1 MGCIGDVSDAGS
13 DYIRAVIKP
22 SFGGFMTMRKEH
34 PSVHSTAEIKSAKS
48 IRLCTAQPRYIAAIP
63 PVEGNYTI
71 NGRFSNVP
79 SATRTLTSII
89 IKTES
94 GVRAALLEK
103 ISESSR
109 WLVLT
114 DNLVIK

>member
-1 MGCIGDVSDAGS
+1 MRI
-13 DYIRAVIKP
+13 VIKP

-48 IRLCTAQPRYIAAIP
+48 KFPVARSGGRTLPVGIAATP

-94 GVRAALLEK
+94 GVRAA
-103 ISESSR
+103 
-109 WLVLT
+109 
-114 DNLVIK
+114 